1 MHLCTLCKE
10 NKQVELQI
18 LAPWRNQS
26 NNSACVCVCVC
37 VIINLLI
44 KTQTRTHK
52 HTHTHG
58 HAQAGKQTQTITC
71 NVHSHTCKRYCKMRS
86 PGAALYSLPPTPRF
100 TSSLSFYFRALPQQQ
115 QQKNTRRHT
124 QQMPEYLFLH
134 QSK

>member
-1 MHLCTLCKE
+1 MCTLCKE

-26 NNSACVCVCVC
+26 NNSACVCMCVC

-52 HTHTHG
+52 HTHTRACTGRQANTNNHMQCTHT
-58 HAQAGKQTQTITC
+58 HA
-71 NVHSHTCKRYCKMRS
+71 CKRYCKMRS